1 MVTDILNRFKK
12 LYMLRSYFIIGSLSL
27 LIFSIGCKKDRLGK
41 EGQQTISSLPL
52 YPVKPFSILA
62 KDVSGNGA
70 TAAGMLDG
78 HKLNGVPGSLSYV
91 NPRGSDIID
100 LVNSGKSIYKELFT
114 ANEFVVDQNNRNT
127 VYPGSII
134 KGSSIENFSLVPVLG
149 HSLPITVSVSIP
161 TSPNRVSKTLPV
173 PSAAGMFQT
182 VRAALTNEFAG
193 SAGFSRLNYEM
204 KAFNYYQEM
213 KQVYGYNAKGFAFF
227 VTNHTNASSDL
238 AKTEKKTAIMV
249 KFLQQNFT
257 VDMDIPEDGQLID
270 RTVDPSVFGGYQPYY
285 VNSVTYGRLGIMT
298 IESNEEQYKVETAFR
313 KAFSF
318 LGIVNGSN
326 SLTSAETAILEAAEV
341 KVSMVGV
348 PGEEGVQVIQGLN
361 GLSALLGK
369 GLTYT
374 AQTPG
379 VPIVFKM
386 RYVSDDRNF
395 EAPFE
400 VNYGEFDRV
409 YARIEVD
416 NVRDDVTG
424 KLDAILRRSTA
435 DIYYAFYTDPNFL
448 NATEAPNYVAFNYNI
463 VVEGWQQ
470 TADGGMNYETPAKE
484 FKMIRNKDKARR
496 LLIAKDVVI
505 SKRFEYPNQLTEQVT
520 TSYQEAPGKGY
531 YP

>member
-1 MVTDILNRFKK
+1 
-12 LYMLRSYFIIGSLSL
+12 
-27 LIFSIGCKKDRLGK
+27 
-41 EGQQTISSLPL
+41 
-52 YPVKPFSILA
+52 
-62 KDVSGNGA
+62 
-70 TAAGMLDG
+70 
-78 HKLNGVPGSLSYV
+78 
-91 NPRGSDIID
+91 
-100 LVNSGKSIYKELFT
+100 
-114 ANEFVVDQNNRNT
+114 
-127 VYPGSII
+127 
-134 KGSSIENFSLVPVLG
+134 
-149 HSLPITVSVSIP
+149 
-161 TSPNRVSKTLPV
+161 
-173 PSAAGMFQT
+173 
-182 VRAALTNEFAG
+182 
-193 SAGFSRLNYEM
+193 
-204 KAFNYYQEM
+204 
-213 KQVYGYNAKGFAFF
+213 
-227 VTNHTNASSDL
+227 
-238 AKTEKKTAIMV
+238 
-249 KFLQQNFT
+249 
-257 VDMDIPEDGQLID
+257 
-270 RTVDPSVFGGYQPYY
+270 
-285 VNSVTYGRLGIMT
+285 VTYGRLGIMT

-361 GLSALLGK
+361 GLSALLGR

-416 NVRDDVTG
+416 NVRDEVTG